1 MASTTWVAPDAG
13 GRLEVFALASMVPA
27 IRRCGTSGRRRPTTA
42 GRAGHRSVHPGGEPV
57 EVASPCARMAASD
70 FSSST
75 RTVRCRQVVKEKS
88 HGRIRPA
95 AGQ

>member
-13 GRLEVFALASMVPA
+13 GRLEVFALDVAGA
-27 IRRCGTSGRRRPTTA
+27 GNQALWHQWQWRRTTA
-42 GRAGHRSVHPGGEPV
+42 VRPGHRLVHPGGEPAD
-57 EVASPCARMAASD
+57 VASPCARMAASN

-75 RTVRCRQVVKEKS
+75 RTVCRRQVVKEKS